1 MKRLADALLGLEP
14 KLRLRASQQLFATLL
29 FLGCILILH
38 YAATLSGAP
47 RGLVW
52 AWTVLSIGAQLLFYG
67 LVRSG
72 WSARTA
78 EPSLTVPQI
87 VVAQAAAA
95 AAYPLSGPLSPL
107 VLPISMLILVFGM
120 FRLSGAAAVRLAWL
134 SLAML
139 SGAMALAVWV
149 WPRDVAL
156 PLVIGHWMMALVT
169 FPGVAIL
176 TGRISTMRHRLR
188 EQREQLNQ
196 ALARIEE
203 LATRDALTGLY
214 NRRHAQSL
222 LEQAWQR
229 RQRGGSPFCVA
240 LIDLDHFKRVNDYHG
255 HAAGDAVLCAFAH
268 CAEQGLRTT
277 DTLARW
283 GGEEF
288 LLLLDHTDTF
298 GALQVLER
306 MQAAVAQLLVPV
318 GEELLRVG
326 FSAGLAASQPDETLP
341 KMLERADQALYRAKA
356 EGRGRVVR
364 V

>member
-1 MKRLADALLGLEP
+1 MKRLADAALGIEP
-14 KLRLRASQQLFATLL
+14 KLRLRTSQQVFATLL

-47 RGLVW
+47 RPLLW
-52 AWTVLSIGAQLLFYG
+52 AWTGLSIGAQLLFYA

-87 VVAQAAAA
+87 VVAQTAAAS
-95 AAYPLSGPLSPL
+95 AYPLSGPLGPL

-120 FRLSGAAAVRLAWL
+120 FRLSGMAAVRLAWL
-134 SLAML
+134 SLVLL

-149 WPRDVAL
+149 WPRDAAL

-203 LATRDALTGLY
+203 LATRDTLTGLY
-214 NRRHAQSL
+214 NRRHAEGL

-229 RQRGGSPFCVA
+229 RQRGGGSFCVA
-240 LIDLDHFKRVNDYHG
+240 LIDLDHFKQINDRHG
-255 HAAGDAVLCAFAH
+255 HAAGDAVLCAFAEH
-268 CAEQGLRTT
+268 AEQGLRGT

-288 LLLLDHTDTF
+288 LLLLDHTDTM

-306 MQAAVAQLLVPV
+306 MQAAVARLRVPV
-318 GEELLRVG
+318 GDEVIGVG
-326 FSAGLAASQPDETLP
+326 FSAGLVMCLDGEHLKP
-341 KMLERADQALYRAKA
+341 MLERADQALYRAKA
-356 EGRGRVVR
+356 EGRGKVVR